1 MASEP
6 TPAAHAEPPSKLGH
20 FIQTYSSF
28 LSSFVIGVAGLVA
41 TSIWQY
47 RQSLTAVRQAESEQA
62 IARTKAENDW
72 RIARAEILAKNLNIL
87 ASQAP
92 DTADQRSGVLLSL
105 TRGSILDPEL
115 AVSYAL
121 ELGKVNPDYMR
132 SVLTSTEHKNYLQLE
147 HAFALTCL
155 QRFGVERAA
164 DICKDDKLADR
175 SEAIAEVLED
185 EIEAANQAGTQA
197 TGPLSL
203 LREEREIQAHPGQL
217 MWLFEPYLQDR
228 YERRLWNEINAFEQ
242 SSVGAKVV
250 AALVL
255 ATARTGELVTNVE
268 QADLEKF
275 HAQRRKWLAA
285 YLLGPSCDPEC
296 RGKIVDVMLSTY
308 GEAQGD
314 YDDALQKLVQLSR
327 SESGPAISQLHA
339 RLLWCQV
346 DADDLKS
353 FRDRVLVP
361 AAARALARAGT
372 ERTTVEDLVGLVALV
387 PEPVIE
393 APDPDDQAADATP
406 APAAAATPTPGP
418 TAGVGGATGAA
429 RAGSGG
435 VPAAGK
441 PVVAV
446 PANLLAWKALLAA
459 IDRSGDKLA
468 RTFAVRRATVR
479 RERVS
484 PPPMIKRVNFCG
496 AAQAPERSSAD
507 STP

>member
-1 MASEP
+1 M
-6 TPAAHAEPPSKLGH
+6 
-20 FIQTYSSF
+20 
-28 LSSFVIGVAGLVA
+28 IGVAGLVA

-47 RQSLTAVRQAESEQA
+47 RQSQTAAHQAESEQA

-92 DTADQRSGVLLSL
+92 DTADQRFGVLLSL

-132 SVLTSTEHKNYLQLE
+132 SVLASTDKKNYVQLE

-175 SEAIAEVLED
+175 SEAIAQLLED
-185 EIEAANQAGTQA
+185 EIEAANQAKEITN
-197 TGPLSL
+197 GPLSL
-203 LREEREIQAHPGQL
+203 LREDREVQARPAKL
-217 MWLFEPYLQDR
+217 MWLFEPYLQDL
-228 YERRLWNEINAFEQ
+228 YERRQWNEITAFEQ
-242 SSVGAKVV
+242 SSQGARLV

-255 ATARTGELVTNVE
+255 ATARTGELITSVE

-275 HAQRRKWLAA
+275 HVVRRKWLAT
-285 YLLGPSCDPEC
+285 YLLGRGCDAEC

-314 YDDALQKLVQLSR
+314 YDESLQKLVTLSR
-327 SESGPAISQLHA
+327 SESGPAMSQLHS

-346 DADDLKS
+346 DADDLRQ

-361 AAARALARAGT
+361 ALSRAIATPGSDRSM
-372 ERTTVEDLVGLVALV
+372 VEDLVGLLALV
-387 PEPVIE
+387 PEPADDEVE
-393 APDPDDQAADATP
+393 SDPPLAKGT
-406 APAAAATPTPGP
+406 
-418 TAGVGGATGAA
+418 
-429 RAGSGG
+429 
-435 VPAAGK
+435 
-441 PVVAV
+441 AV
-446 PANLLAWKALLAA
+446 PPRPNVVSWKDMLAA
-459 IDRSGDKLA
+459 LDKANEKWSKAFALRRS
-468 RTFAVRRATVR
+468 TVR
-479 RERVS
+479 RERIN
-484 PPPMIKRVNFCG
+484 PPPMIKKVNFCG
-496 AAQAPERSSAD
+496 AAQATGRLPLEER
-507 STP
+507 

>member
-1 MASEP
+1 MAAEP
-6 TPAAHAEPPSKLGH
+6 TAAARPEPPSRLGH

-47 RQSLTAVRQAESEQA
+47 RQSQTAARQAESEQA

-87 ASQAP
+87 ASQGA
-92 DTADQRSGVLLSL
+92 DTADQRFGVLLSL

-132 SVLTSTEHKNYLQLE
+132 SVLASTEHKNYLQLE

-155 QRFGVERAA
+155 QQFGVEKAA
-164 DICKDDKLADR
+164 EICRDDRLAER
-175 SEAIAEVLED
+175 SDAIAQVIED
-185 EIEAANQAGTQA
+185 EIDATAQMASQAGPPVA
-197 TGPLSL
+197 PPVGAPIAGPLSL
-203 LREEREIQAHPGQL
+203 LRDEREIQAHPAKL

-228 YERRLWNEINAFEQ
+228 YERRQWNEINAFED
-242 SSVGAKVV
+242 SSDGAKVIS
-250 AALVL
+250 ALVL

-268 QADLEKF
+268 QSDLVKF

-285 YLLGPSCDPEC
+285 YLLGRACDPEC

-314 YDDALQKLVQLSR
+314 YDETLQRLVQLSR
-327 SESGPAISQLHA
+327 AESGPAISQLHA

-346 DADDLKS
+346 DNDDLQI

-361 AAARALARAGT
+361 AAARALSTPGADRNM
-372 ERTTVEDLVGLVALV
+372 VEDLVGLVALV
-387 PEPVIE
+387 PEPTVEI
-393 APDPDDQAADATP
+393 QKSDAS
-406 APAAAATPTPGP
+406 
-418 TAGVGGATGAA
+418 
-429 RAGSGG
+429 GSGG
-435 VPAAGK
+435 VVGGSAGSPPTAGGK
-441 PVVAV
+441 PIPTPATLPPNVA
-446 PANLLAWKALLAA
+446 AWKSLLGT
-459 IDRSGDKLA
+459 IEKSGDKLA
-468 RTFAVRRATVR
+468 RSFASRRATVK
-479 RERVS
+479 RERAA
-484 PPPMIKRVNFCG
+484 PPPMIKRVSFCG
-496 AAQAPERSSAD
+496 AAQAPDRSAGD
-507 STP
+507 TTP